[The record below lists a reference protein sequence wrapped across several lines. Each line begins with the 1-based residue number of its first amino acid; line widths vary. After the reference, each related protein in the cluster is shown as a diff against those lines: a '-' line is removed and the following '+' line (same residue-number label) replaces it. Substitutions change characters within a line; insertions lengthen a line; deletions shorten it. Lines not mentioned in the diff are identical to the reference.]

1 MFPDTSSHHLGID
14 MRRTG
19 TQRQQVLMFR
29 HRSLGPV
36 RPEKLAQ
43 LSLQLCH
50 TIPYYGR
57 QLSLCSAQGHLG
69 QVQTQRGMASLC
81 TPLLKAWLQAPLVFI
96 LSLLL
101 ALRTANAGPDHSQ
114 LSEGTMGVCEPKAP
128 PGNRPGDS
136 AMGAPNIRPY

>member
-14 MRRTG
+14 MRRRTG

-50 TIPYYGR
+50 TIPCYGW
-57 QLSLCSAQGHLG
+57 QLSLCSAQSHLG
-69 QVQTQRGMASLC
+69 QVQTQCGMASLC
-81 TPLLKAWLQAPLVFI
+81 TPPLKAWFQAPLVFI
-96 LSLLL
+96 LSLSLV
-101 ALRTANAGPDHSQ
+101 LRTANAGPDHSQ
-114 LSEGTMGVCEPKAP
+114 LSEGTMGVCEP
-128 PGNRPGDS
+128 PGDRPGDS
-136 AMGAPNIRPY
+136 AMGTPNIRPY